1 MLAFGFDIVSELLRI
16 MSLLIVTL
24 GRTVV
29 AFPLLWPKTNV
40 GAVAPLLVKASAL
53 PEMMRTGAV
62 PFAVAILVILSLFR
76 VKFPEMSLFEVVVM
90 PVVWL
95 ALKSS
100 VVSEALTGVALQPVP
115 TLHWVVPFVP
125 LVYVKFAAFAF
136 PPAAARARTDAAQ
149 KRFLNMELW
158 GRNGVDMIKI

>member
-1 MLAFGFDIVSELLRI
+1 MLRFGLDIESELLRI
-16 MSLLIVTL
+16 MSLLIVTV
-24 GRTVV
+24 GRTVNAV
-29 AFPLLWPKTNV
+29 PLLWPKTNV

-62 PFAVAILVILSLFR
+62 PFAVAILVIFSLFR

-149 KRFLNMELW
+149 KRFLSME
-158 GRNGVDMIKI
+158 